1 MCLRFPAPMC
11 DSLQYLCAW
20 LWQLESRRKAALKCR
35 WGKCAFSAFHRGRD
49 LSWPFH
55 HHYRAEYLGQGH
67 GQVRMAG
74 FLLFWRTALFL
85 KEQRWV
91 CRTFEGCTLGFPQ
104 NKGLPGSK
112 GLQCSVFIFS
122 DFFFNFPVQTEA
134 EGVPRGPQGW
144 EDDYHVFGHV
154 FPGEKCRL
162 LHAGQP
168 RLQSQALLVTLWK
181 YNPVS
186 Y

>member
-1 MCLRFPAPMC
+1 MYVGVEGPDTAWQLNFWCFAMKSFLLLACCIAFGSCNMCLRFPAPMC

-49 LSWPFH
+49 LSWPVH
-55 HHYRAEYLGQGH
+55 HQYRAEYLGQGH

-85 KEQRWV
+85 KEQRWG
-91 CRTFEGCTLGFPQ
+91 CRTFEGCTLEFPQ

-112 GLQCSVFIFS
+112 GRQCSVFVFS
-122 DFFFNFPVQTEA
+122 DFFFQ
-134 EGVPRGPQGW
+134 
-144 EDDYHVFGHV
+144 
-154 FPGEKCRL
+154 FPGPNWSWR
-162 LHAGQP
+162 
-168 RLQSQALLVTLWK
+168 S
-181 YNPVS
+181 S
-186 Y
+186 